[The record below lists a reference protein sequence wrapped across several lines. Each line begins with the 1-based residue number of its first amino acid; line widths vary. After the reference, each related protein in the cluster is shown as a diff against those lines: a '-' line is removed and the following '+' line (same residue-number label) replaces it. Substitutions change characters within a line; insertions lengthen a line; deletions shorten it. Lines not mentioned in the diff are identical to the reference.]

1 MYRPIHIPSHPREV
15 QLSATTL
22 TTAAESGAVA
32 RDLGFMPSRQT
43 TPPQAGT
50 LQGWRRVLDTPQPSG
65 PSRPIVAPSAR
76 RAAPRR
82 SAA

>member
-1 MYRPIHIPSHPREV
+1 MFSRPIHSPSHPRES
-15 QLSATTL
+15 QLSATSL
-22 TTAAESGAVA
+22 SAAAESGAVA
-32 RDLGFMPSRQT
+32 RGLGYLPARQT
-43 TPPQAGT
+43 CPGAGV
-50 LQGWRRVLDTPQPSG
+50 LMGWRRFCDTTQPSG

>member
-1 MYRPIHIPSHPREV
+1 MHRPIRIPSHPREV

-32 RDLGFMPSRQT
+32 RDLGYLPARQT
-43 TPPQAGT
+43 TPGAGA
-50 LQGWRRVLDTPQPSG
+50 LQGWRRFLDTPQPSG

>member
-1 MYRPIHIPSHPREV
+1 MFSRPIHAPSHPRES
-15 QLSATTL
+15 QLSTTTL
-22 TTAAESGAVA
+22 SADAESGVVG
-32 RDLGFMPSRQT
+32 RGLGYLPHRQT
-43 TPPQAGT
+43 TPPAD
-50 LQGWRRVLDTPQPSG
+50 LQTGWRRFCDTTQPSG